1 MDITDRGQEA
11 LPAEGWGTGQGFG
24 TGLEHLG
31 QELRRAELLV
41 RAAMLR
47 YPPQLAAEI
56 EQYKGLF
63 ISDEEVQQLLD
74 ERRTPENSAELQQVY
89 HEWTE
94 LEQEL
99 AQRLAASDITQLPL
113 VQIRERLELNHEE
126 YICVIVLLAIELER
140 RYEKLYAYLQDDIT
154 CKYVT
159 PDLILKLAAIDA
171 ESEMKLLQ
179 ALHPA
184 STLNRWLLK
193 RVVASD
199 QQHFL
204 SRPLLLEPQVLRLI
218 LGNTERYRP
227 LQSWLRIRRPE
238 DAPGQPVVQQDTGQ
252 QLQHIAS
259 SSSIANQT
267 SLNETRYYALY
278 GRAGSGRKHQLYY
291 AYGQL
296 GKELVVADLNRIDA
310 AALEESVRA
319 VIREAL
325 LRGADLM
332 LEGWAEWAVQRTR
345 ELQLVRGM
353 LDEYTGIVWL
363 LCEDGAGRAD
373 TSNRELWPLTDELTI
388 PLLAQSE
395 MKQLWQ
401 YYAEQWLPVEL
412 QPDYGRL
419 AATFQMTPGQIR
431 QALEWLAS
439 ASTKHPEALSP
450 ERFRE
455 LLHEACYRQ
464 IHTRLDNK
472 ATRIEGVWTWDQL
485 ILPEPQKRQLR
496 YACDQVKH
504 RSKVYDEWGLGKR
517 LPYGKGLSLLF
528 TGPPGTGKTM
538 SARIIAGELQM
549 QLYQINLSQ
558 VVSKYIGETEKHLQ
572 EVFDEARY
580 SSSIL
585 FFDEADALFGKR
597 SEVSDSHDRFANMET
612 SFLLQQMESYE
623 GITVLATNYRQN
635 LDDAFMRRISFIV
648 RFPFPDAVNRKQIW
662 LSMIP
667 EQLPLESGL
676 DLDFL
681 ARTFEISGGQIKN
694 IVVAAAFLAAS
705 EDQALSMGMLLK
717 AARLELEKGGLLM
730 SPDALGMYADLWG

>member
-1 MDITDRGQEA
+1 MDVTDYERNSSMMPDTDA
-11 LPAEGWGTGQGFG
+11 RAGFHN
-24 TGLEHLG
+24 GLEHIG
-31 QELRRAELLV
+31 RELRRAELLV
-41 RAAMLR
+41 RIAMLR

-63 ISDEEVQQLLD
+63 ISDEEVELLLAQHRPAEDHDRLQQLY
-74 ERRTPENSAELQQVY
+74 AEQAA
-89 HEWTE
+89 

-99 AQRLAASDITQLPL
+99 SQRLAHSDIRQLPL
-113 VQIRERLELNHEE
+113 ALLRERLHLNREE

-159 PDLILKLAAIDA
+159 PDLMLKLAATDA
-171 ESEMKLLQ
+171 DSEMKWLQ

-184 STLNRWLLK
+184 ATVSRLLLK
-193 RVVASD
+193 RGAVNE

-204 SRPLLLEPQVLRLI
+204 SRPLWLEPQVLRFL
-218 LGNTERYRP
+218 LGDAERYDPVQGWLDIQRP
-227 LQSWLRIRRPE
+227 V
-238 DAPGQPVVQQDTGQ
+238 DAPERPIVQGHIQE
-252 QLQHIAS
+252 QLRRIVNTKS
-259 SSSIANQT
+259 SGLHTI
-267 SLNETRYYALY
+267 RYYALH
-278 GRAGSGRKHQLYY
+278 GRTGSGRRHQLYY
-291 AYGQL
+291 VYGRL
-296 GKELVVADLNRIDA
+296 ERELVITDLNRIDTTGV
-310 AALEESVRA
+310 EEAIYA
-319 VIREAL
+319 VVREAR
-325 LRGADLM
+325 LRGADLVFH
-332 LEGWAEWAVQRTR
+332 GWESWAVHRER
-345 ELQLVRGM
+345 ELQLVRGA
-353 LDEYTGIVWL
+353 LRDYTGIIWL
-363 LCEDGAGRAD
+363 IGEDGAGRAD
-373 TSNRELWPLTDELTI
+373 ISNRELWPLRDEVTI
-388 PLLAQSE
+388 PLPDHEQT
-395 MKQLWQ
+395 KQLWQ
-401 YYAEQWLPVEL
+401 HYARQLLPETL
-412 QPDYGRL
+412 KLDDDHL

-439 ASTKHPEALSP
+439 AYSELQEPSP
-450 ERFRE
+450 EQLRE

-464 IHTRLDNK
+464 IHTRLEDQ
-472 ATRIEGVWTWDQL
+472 ATRLAGGWTWEQL
-485 ILPEPQKRQLR
+485 ILPEAQKRQLR

-538 SARIIAGELQM
+538 SARIIAAELQM
-549 QLYQINLSQ
+549 ELYQINLSQ

-572 EVFDEARY
+572 AVFDEARY

-648 RFPFPDAVNRKQIW
+648 RFPFPDAVSRKQIW
-662 LSMIP
+662 LSMLP
-667 EQLPLESGL
+667 EQLPLEPGL

-681 ARTFEISGGQIKN
+681 ARTFELSGGQIKN
-694 IVVAAAFLAAS
+694 IVVAAAFIAAAQ
-705 EDQALSMGMLLK
+705 ERTLSMDMLLT
-717 AARLELEKGGLLM
+717 AVRLELEKGGLLI
-730 SPDALGMYADLWG
+730 SPETLGMYADLW

>member
-1 MDITDRGQEA
+1 MDLTDYEPNSSIMPDTNANPGA
-11 LPAEGWGTGQGFG
+11 GFH
-24 TGLEHLG
+24 TGLEHIG

-41 RAAMLR
+41 RAALLR

-63 ISDEEVQQLLD
+63 ISDEEVELLLAQHRQPEDHAQLQQLY
-74 ERRTPENSAELQQVY
+74 AQQAK
-89 HEWTE
+89 

-99 AQRLAASDITQLPL
+99 TQRLANSDIRRLPL
-113 VQIRERLELNHEE
+113 ALLRERLQLEREE

-159 PDLILKLAAIDA
+159 PDLMLKLAATDA
-171 ESEMKLLQ
+171 ASETKLLQ
-179 ALHPA
+179 ALHPGA
-184 STLNRWLLK
+184 TVSRLLLK
-193 RVVASD
+193 QGAVND

-204 SRPLLLEPQVLRLI
+204 SRPLLLEPQVLRFI
-218 LGNTERYRP
+218 LGDAERYAP
-227 LQSWLRIRRPE
+227 LQGWLDIQRPA
-238 DAPGQPVVQQDTGQ
+238 DAPEPPVVQQEIQ
-252 QLQHIAS
+252 EQLRRIAETTS
-259 SSSIANQT
+259 SAQES
-267 SLNETRYYALY
+267 RYYALH
-278 GRAGSGRKHQLYY
+278 GRSGSGRRHQLYGM
-291 AYGQL
+291 YGSL
-296 GKELVVADLNRIDA
+296 GRELVIANLNRIDA
-310 AALEESVRA
+310 SRLEESIYAA
-319 VIREAL
+319 VREAR
-325 LRGADLM
+325 LRGADIVLH
-332 LEGWAEWAVQRTR
+332 GWGSWAVHRER
-345 ELQLVRGM
+345 ELQLVRGV
-353 LDEYTGIVWL
+353 LREYRGTIWL
-363 LCEDGAGRAD
+363 IAEEGADHAD
-373 TSNRELWPLTDELTI
+373 LSNRDLWPLRDKVTI
-388 PLLAQSE
+388 PLPDREQTR
-395 MKQLWQ
+395 QLWQ
-401 YYAEQWLPVEL
+401 RYADKLLPESIEL
-412 QPDYGRL
+412 DYGNL

-439 ASTKHPEALSP
+439 ACAELPEPPTSEQL
-450 ERFRE
+450 RE
-455 LLHEACYRQ
+455 LLHQACYRQ
-464 IHTRLDNK
+464 IHTRLEDK
-472 ATRIEGVWTWDQL
+472 ATRLAGGWTWEQL
-485 ILPEPQKRQLR
+485 ILPEAQKRQLR

-538 SARIIAGELQM
+538 SARIVAAELQM
-549 QLYQINLSQ
+549 ELYQINLSQ

-648 RFPFPDAVNRKQIW
+648 RFPFPDAVSRKHIW
-662 LSMIP
+662 LSMLP
-667 EQLPLESGL
+667 EQLPLETGL

-681 ARTFEISGGQIKN
+681 ARTFELSGGQIKN
-694 IVVAAAFLAAS
+694 IVVAAAFIAAAQERS
-705 EDQALSMGMLLK
+705 LSMDMLLT
-717 AARLELEKGGLLM
+717 AVRLELEKGGLLV
-730 SPDALGMYADLWG
+730 SPDALGMYADLW

>member
-1 MDITDRGQEA
+1 MHITDDEQNSSITSDTDA
-11 LPAEGWGTGQGFG
+11 SAGFR
-24 TGLEHLG
+24 TGLEHIG

-63 ISDEEVQQLLD
+63 ISDEEVELLLAEHRPSEDHARLQQLY
-74 ERRTPENSAELQQVY
+74 AEQAA
-89 HEWTE
+89 

-99 AQRLAASDITQLPL
+99 AERVKNSDIRQLPL
-113 VQIRERLELNHEE
+113 ALLRERLQLEREE

-159 PDLILKLAAIDA
+159 PDLMLKLAATDA

-184 STLNRWLLK
+184 ATVSRLLLK
-193 RVVASD
+193 RGAVND

-204 SRPLLLEPQVLRLI
+204 SRPLLLEPQVIRFL
-218 LGNTERYRP
+218 LGDTERYP
-227 LQSWLRIRRPE
+227 PMQGWLDIQRPE
-238 DAPGQPVVQQDTGQ
+238 AAPEPPIVQQDIQEQLRRIIESKRDEREAHYYALNGRTGSGRRH
-252 QLQHIAS
+252 QL
-259 SSSIANQT
+259 
-267 SLNETRYYALY
+267 YALY
-278 GRAGSGRKHQLYY
+278 GRLDR
-291 AYGQL
+291 
-296 GKELVVADLNRIDA
+296 ELVIADLNRMDA
-310 AALEESVRA
+310 NGLEDSIHTV
-319 VIREAL
+319 VREAR
-325 LRGADLM
+325 LRDADLV
-332 LEGWAEWAVQRTR
+332 LHGWGSWAVQRER
-345 ELQLVRGM
+345 ELQLIRGG
-353 LDEYTGIVWL
+353 LRDFTGIIWL
-363 LCEDGAGRAD
+363 HGEDGAGRAD
-373 TSNRELWPLTDELTI
+373 MSNRELWPLHDEVTI
-388 PLLAQSE
+388 PLPDREQAR
-395 MKQLWQ
+395 QLWQ
-401 YYAEQWLPVEL
+401 YYAKQLLPVSIQL
-412 QPDYGRL
+412 DDGNL
-419 AATFQMTPGQIR
+419 AATFQMTPGQIQ
-431 QALEWLAS
+431 QALEWLA
-439 ASTKHPEALSP
+439 AACKELSEP
-450 ERFRE
+450 PQTERLRE
-455 LLHEACYRQ
+455 LLHQACYRQ
-464 IHTRLDNK
+464 IHTRLEDK
-472 ATRIEGVWTWDQL
+472 ATRITGGWTWHQL
-485 ILPEPQKRQLR
+485 ILPEAQKRQLR

-504 RSKVYDEWGLGKR
+504 RSKVYDEWGLGER

-538 SARIIAGELQM
+538 SARIIAAELQM
-549 QLYQINLSQ
+549 ELYQINLSQ

-635 LDDAFMRRISFIV
+635 LDDAFMRRISFII
-648 RFPFPDAVNRKQIW
+648 RFPFPDVVSRKQIW
-662 LSMIP
+662 RSMIP
-667 EQLPLESGL
+667 EQLPVEPGL

-694 IVVAAAFLAAS
+694 IVVAAAFIAAAQ
-705 EDQALSMGMLLK
+705 EQPLSMDMLLT
-717 AARLELEKGGLLM
+717 AVRLELEKGGLLV
-730 SPDALGMYADLWG
+730 SSDALGMYADLW